1 MGIRVTLLLYITWTV
16 LFLSLLPLS
25 AANKI
30 TVSHNIGMS
39 VREEAKSKEDWP
51 TTGNPHVLVCG
62 GAGYIGSHT
71 LVCLLEAG
79 YDVTVV
85 DNLVNSNTESLKRVA
100 EITGCDSKRIRFF
113 DCDMCEELALEKV
126 FENSPRFDACIQFA
140 GLKAVGESVAKPLLY
155 YENNLRSTFNLLKCM
170 EKYDCP
176 SIVFSSSATVYG
188 LADNMPITED
198 TPTGAG
204 ITNPY
209 GRTKYMI
216 EEILKDWH
224 KATPNKSVVTLRYF
238 NPVGAH
244 PSGRI
249 GEDPTGIPNNLM
261 PFVSQVAV
269 GRRPHVNVFG
279 NDYDTKDGTGVRDYI
294 HVMDLAQGHVS
305 ALKYMTRPKLQ
316 GQESGSKED
325 ITSSGADVYSVF
337 NLGTGSGVSVLEMIA
352 GMEKASGNAL
362 KTVMAP
368 RREGDIAV
376 SYADPAKAKEV
387 LDWTASKTL
396 DDMCDDLWRWQSSNP
411 NGYAAVESVTT
422 NTASEE
428 KQKVH

>member
-1 MGIRVTLLLYITWTV
+1 MGIGSTLTALYIGV
-16 LFLSLLPLS
+16 IFLFFIPVVF
-25 AANKI
+25 ANKI
-30 TVSHNIGMS
+30 TVSHNVGMS
-39 VREEAKSKEDWP
+39 VRDESDSKDWP
-51 TTGNPHVLVCG
+51 STGNPHVLVCG

-113 DCDMCEELALEKV
+113 DCDMCEGLALEKV
-126 FENSPRFDACIQFA
+126 FENSPKFDACIQFA

-188 LADNMPITED
+188 LADNMPITEE

-224 KATPNKSVVTLRYF
+224 KATPSKSVVTLRYF

-249 GEDPTGIPNNLM
+249 GEDPTGVPNNLM

-305 ALKYMTRPKLQ
+305 ALKYMTRPKS
-316 GQESGSKED
+316 EASSGSE
-325 ITSSGADVYSVF
+325 SSGADAYSVF

-352 GMEKASGNAL
+352 GMEKASGNTL

-368 RREGDIAV
+368 RREGDIAI
-376 SYADPAKAKEV
+376 SYADPTKAKDI
-387 LDWTASKTL
+387 LGWTASKTL
-396 DDMCDDLWRWQSSNP
+396 DDMCNDLWKWQSNNP
-411 NGYAAVESVTT
+411 NGYATVEAVEAQ
-422 NTASEE
+422 TASAE
-428 KQKVH
+428 KQKVR